1 MLNNITL
8 MGRLTRV
15 PELRATQTGKF
26 VTSFTIA
33 VDRDYARQQT
43 DFIDCVAW
51 GGTAEFVN
59 NYFAKGQM
67 IALNGRLQM
76 RDWKDKHGNSRVSAE
91 VVADHVYFCG
101 DKPNTAGKPVDVA
114 PGSGFTEYD
123 GEDNGELPF

>member
-8 MGRLTRV
+8 MGRLTRA
-15 PELRATQTGKF
+15 PELRATQTGKS
-26 VTSFTIA
+26 VTSFTVAI
-33 VDRDYARQQT
+33 DRDYDRQQT

-91 VVADHVYFCG
+91 VIADHVYFAG
-101 DKPNTAGKPVDVA
+101 DRRQDKPTTDVSTGA
-114 PGSGFTEYD
+114 FSDLTD
-123 GEDNGELPF
+123 DDGELPF